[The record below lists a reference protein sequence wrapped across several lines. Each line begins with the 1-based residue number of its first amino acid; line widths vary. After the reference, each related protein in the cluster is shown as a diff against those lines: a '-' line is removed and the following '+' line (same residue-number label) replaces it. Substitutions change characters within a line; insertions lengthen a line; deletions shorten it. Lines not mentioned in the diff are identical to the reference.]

1 MKAILALF
9 SVLALSSCATI
20 DRQSKSQL
28 VGDWRYSDQNQSCH
42 YSFRPDGSFS
52 GEVTRR
58 KKLVLKF
65 TGRWTIE
72 GSALNY
78 VYLTEAFGRIPPE
91 TTDRDQLL
99 EVKKDSFLIQ
109 AANGDRRRYVRVN
122 YGGPRG
128 GMGKPCLI
136 LILRR

>member
-9 SVLALSSCATI
+9 SLLALSSCATV

-28 VGDWRYSDQNQSCH
+28 VGDWRYSDQTQSCH

-65 TGRWTIE
+65 TGRWKID
-72 GSALNY
+72 GRALNY
-78 VYLTEAFGRIPPE
+78 IYLTEAFGRIPRG
-91 TTDRDQLL
+91 TADQDQLL
-99 EVKKDSFLIQ
+99 ELKKDSFLIQ
-109 AANGDRRRYVRVN
+109 AANGDRRRYLRVN
-122 YGGPRG
+122 
-128 GMGKPCLI
+128 
-136 LILRR
+136 

>member
-9 SVLALSSCATI
+9 SFLALSSCPTI

-28 VGDWRYSDQNQSCH
+28 VGDWRYSDQIQSCH

-58 KKLVLKF
+58 NKLVLKF
-65 TGRWTIE
+65 TGRWKID
-72 GSALNY
+72 GGALNY
-78 VYLTEAFGRIPPE
+78 VYLTEAFGRIPRG

-99 EVKKDSFLIQ
+99 EMKKDSFLIR
-109 AANGDRRRYVRVN
+109 AANGDRRRYLRV
-122 YGGPRG
+122 P
-128 GMGKPCLI
+128 
-136 LILRR
+136 

>member
-9 SVLALSSCATI
+9 SLLALSSCVII

-28 VGDWRYSDQNQSCH
+28 LGDWRYSDRSQSCH

-58 KKLVLKF
+58 RRLVLKF
-65 TGRWTIE
+65 TGRWKIE
-72 GSALNY
+72 GNALNY
-78 VYLTEAFGRIPPE
+78 VYLTEAFGRIPGG

-109 AANGDRRRYVRVN
+109 AANGERRRYLRVN
-122 YGGPRG
+122 
-128 GMGKPCLI
+128 
-136 LILRR
+136 